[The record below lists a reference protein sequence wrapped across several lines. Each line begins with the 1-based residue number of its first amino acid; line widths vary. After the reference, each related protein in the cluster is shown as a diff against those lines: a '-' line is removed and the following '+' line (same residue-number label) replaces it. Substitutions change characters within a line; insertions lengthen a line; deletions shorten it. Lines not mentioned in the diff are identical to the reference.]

1 MKLGGFVTFRACMRP
16 HLSMKKSCP
25 EKAAFR
31 KFYYGG
37 IVWES
42 NPPSLARRPLRVLKT
57 QEDTSHPSNPIMFKP
72 SKFITKKREA
82 QERRLIEGG
91 EGFPENRAPSLETP
105 FGED

>member
-1 MKLGGFVTFRACMRP
+1 MPVCK
-16 HLSMKKSCP
+16 HEK
-25 EKAAFR
+25 KAAR
-31 KFYYGG
+31 KRQPFESAMYGG

-57 QEDTSHPSNPIMFKP
+57 QEDTSHPSNPVMFKP

-82 QERRLIEGG
+82 QGRRLKEAG
-91 EGFPENRAPSLETP
+91 EGFPENRVPSLETP